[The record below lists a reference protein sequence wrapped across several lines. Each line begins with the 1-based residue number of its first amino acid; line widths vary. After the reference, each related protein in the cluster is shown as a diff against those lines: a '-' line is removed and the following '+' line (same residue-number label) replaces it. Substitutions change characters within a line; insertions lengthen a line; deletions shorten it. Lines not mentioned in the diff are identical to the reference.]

1 MSRLFD
7 ALQMSIGGKSDVPFF
22 QATSLEAELLQ
33 SADPEN
39 GMLGQVPSVK
49 IANGG
54 SKLVSMDPEQ
64 SLAAEKFRFLAVR
77 LRYIQQKHPLK
88 KVLVTS
94 ALSEEGKSFT
104 SANLAITLARKERQK
119 VLLIEGDLRRP
130 VIAHQFG
137 LHHLPGL
144 SESLA
149 NGSNGLTNLVYLEE
163 PKLWFMPAGA
173 SAENALELLQ
183 SPRLSA
189 QMNQMNTWFD
199 WVIIDS
205 PPLLP
210 LADSTVWSRYSDGVL
225 LITREG
231 RTQREALKRGLE
243 VLSKTNLIG
252 VVFNS
257 CSDVDQ
263 NNYYQKYSPSLSVKV
278 ERQS

>member
-7 ALQMSIGGKSDVPFF
+7 ALQISIGAKSDVPFF
-22 QATSLEAELLQ
+22 QDASLEAELLQ
-33 SADPEN
+33 SADPDN
-39 GMLGQVPSVK
+39 GILSQVPTVN
-49 IANGG
+49 ITRPGG
-54 SKLVSMDPEQ
+54 KLVSLDAEP

-77 LRYIQQKHPLK
+77 LMYIQQKSALK

-94 ALSEEGKSFT
+94 TLAEEGKSFT
-104 SANLAITLARKERQK
+104 SANLAITLSRKQRQK

-130 VIAHQFG
+130 GIAHEFG
-137 LHHLPGL
+137 LQHLPGL

-149 NGSNGLTNLVYLEE
+149 AGSDVRTNLVYLQE
-163 PKLWFMPAGA
+163 PKLWFIPAGVA
-173 SAENALELLQ
+173 RENPLELLQ
-183 SPRLSA
+183 SPRLSE
-189 QMNQMNTWFD
+189 QMNQLNNWFD

-210 LADSTVWSRYSDGVL
+210 LADSTVWSRHSDGVL

-231 RTQREALKRGLE
+231 RTQKEALTRGIE
-243 VLSKTNLIG
+243 VLGKTNLIG

-263 NNYYQKYSPSLSVKV
+263 SNYYYQKYSSPLS
-278 ERQS
+278 